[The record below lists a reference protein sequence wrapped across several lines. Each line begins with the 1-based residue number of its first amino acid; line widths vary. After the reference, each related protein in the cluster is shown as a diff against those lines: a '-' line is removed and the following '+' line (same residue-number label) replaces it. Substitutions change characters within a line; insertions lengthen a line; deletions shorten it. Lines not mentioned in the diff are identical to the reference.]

1 MDLALVLACLGALYW
16 RLREKQKYHLM
27 LLNELH
33 KMIGEQQKA
42 LEGMH
47 DMLMAQAERLYQVE
61 KTVGMPIAKLQEALT
76 GKKE

>member
-1 MDLALVLACLGALYW
+1 
-16 RLREKQKYHLM
+16 
-27 LLNELH
+27 
-33 KMIGEQQKA
+33 MIGEQQKA
-42 LEGMH
+42 IKDMH